1 MPENCAQTHT
11 TRDLRVFAEPAPR
24 DTAGLH
30 QVIPHKAVEPAA
42 PPHRQGDG
50 RGRFRCPEATTT
62 VTLSIAGYTPRLTG
76 LTSRGRHAAGHRDLS
91 LIHI

>member
-50 RGRFRCPEATTT
+50 RGG
-62 VTLSIAGYTPRLTG
+62 V
-76 LTSRGRHAAGHRDLS
+76 RGAAAPGAAVRE
-91 LIHI
+91 IVG